1 MQTWIDFAKG
11 PLFAVTFTFM
21 VVGLGR
27 HIVLQTLQLRRCV
40 KRLAIQKIA
49 VGKNIKEMARWMIP
63 VGRVHSSQPLLT
75 VMSVLLHMGL
85 LLVPLF
91 LADHIAMWY
100 AALGVRWPGL
110 PPLVADG
117 LTLMAIVAATILFGW
132 RLLEAGARNLIS
144 ASDYCLLATLVVSF
158 GSGFM
163 AMHPA
168 VNPLAYNMM
177 LLIHVLSAE
186 LVFVLIPTTKL
197 AHCVLFPF
205 LRFSSD
211 IFWRMPSGAG
221 EKVAREL
228 HGKDVCV

>member
-1 MQTWIDFAKG
+1 MQVWIDFAKG
-11 PLFAVTFTFM
+11 PLFAITFTFM
-21 VVGLGR
+21 VVGLAR
-27 HIVLQTLQLRRCV
+27 HVVLQTLQLRCCV
-40 KRLAIQKIA
+40 KRLAVQKIA
-49 VGKNIKEMARWMIP
+49 VGKNLKEMVHWMIP
-63 VGRVHSSQPLLT
+63 VGRVHRSQPLLT
-75 VMSVLLHMGL
+75 AMSVMFHVGL

-91 LADHIAMWY
+91 LADHIALWY

-117 LTLMAIVAATILFGW
+117 VTLVAIVAAMVLFGW
-132 RLLEAGARNLIS
+132 RLLDTGARKLSSGN
-144 ASDYCLLATLVVSF
+144 DYFLLAVLVVSF

-168 VNPLAYNMM
+168 VNPLEYNTM
-177 LLIHVLSAE
+177 LFVHVLSAE

-221 EKVAREL
+221 ERVAREL